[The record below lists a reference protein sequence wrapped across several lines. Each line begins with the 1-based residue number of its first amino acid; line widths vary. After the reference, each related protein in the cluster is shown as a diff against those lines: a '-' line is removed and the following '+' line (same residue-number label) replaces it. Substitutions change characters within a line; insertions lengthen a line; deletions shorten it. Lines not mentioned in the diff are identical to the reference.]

1 MNGICYNIYNK
12 QIPFKAG
19 DNMTTD
25 EKLDVLL
32 QNVHILEQEINDL
45 KQEVKHNSII
55 TENTI
60 NKCIQVMGE
69 GIQLNAERFD
79 RLDIDS
85 VRLKAEQALLLVQLV
100 NDKVD
105 KISA

>member
-1 MNGICYNIYNK
+1 
-12 QIPFKAG
+12 
-19 DNMTTD
+19 MTTD

-85 VRLKAEQALLLVQLV
+85 VRLKAEQALLLVHLSGVQSY
-100 NDKVD
+100 KV
-105 KISA
+105 